1 MLEKLYKTLRVLIY
15 AIPVISIIT
24 GLYLILFPIE
34 SFNYYP
40 ENPELS
46 KLEISQ
52 APDKKTINFGVFPMR
67 GYPNVDLRMEIKTP
81 AKRKSC
87 LNDSLRVEVRKTYQ
101 SFLYPE
107 GEEITNADQLRDFL
121 FRDNKTSIPNGS
133 LLHLKPT
140 NEVFLVSRGKRILFS
155 GPEIF
160 LAFGYSFDNLI
171 DVDKSTLDKFP
182 EADDRVLLWTHPH
195 PDGMLFQAFPS
206 HKVYLSM
213 DGKKYPIASK
223 ELLDEVWKENYLIPV
238 SDEEA
243 GNVLECRP
251 EKEDLANQKLH
262 CLFDSRKFSASLG
275 RYYYFSVKLLE
286 GCGADDI
293 SVQSA
298 RINFISEK
306 SYATAKDSLRNIF
319 ASILNRYIYQRYNIN

>member
-121 FRDNKTSIPNGS
+121 LSRNKKS
-133 LLHLKPT
+133 LSWSA
-140 NEVFLVSRGKRILFS
+140 LVISSPS
-155 GPEIF
+155 G
-160 LAFGYSFDNLI
+160 
-171 DVDKSTLDKFP
+171 
-182 EADDRVLLWTHPH
+182 
-195 PDGMLFQAFPS
+195 
-206 HKVYLSM
+206 
-213 DGKKYPIASK
+213 
-223 ELLDEVWKENYLIPV
+223 
-238 SDEEA
+238 
-243 GNVLECRP
+243 
-251 EKEDLANQKLH
+251 
-262 CLFDSRKFSASLG
+262 
-275 RYYYFSVKLLE
+275 
-286 GCGADDI
+286 
-293 SVQSA
+293 
-298 RINFISEK
+298 
-306 SYATAKDSLRNIF
+306 
-319 ASILNRYIYQRYNIN
+319 